1 MRSTEAKSG
10 NRARPVLGE
19 STRRSFH
26 AQRGAVLVVSLIFL
40 LVLTLIGVVSMQ
52 NTTLQER
59 MARNVYDGE
68 RAFQAAEAA
77 LREGEQWVMNIDT
90 YNPPALTT
98 SCTAPPCV
106 AFVYPEDNSA
116 SWWASNATEYGASG
130 AQDIPALSQDPRY
143 FNEYAGY
150 DPGVTV
156 IDHDQR
162 AQQIGPHWY
171 RTTAAGFG
179 AQETT
184 IRVLQSSVR
193 IWKD

>member
-10 NRARPVLGE
+10 YRDRPLPGVA
-19 STRRSFH
+19 TRRNIS

-52 NTTLQER
+52 NTTLEER

-77 LREGEQWVMNIDT
+77 LREGEEWVMDIDP
-90 YNPPALTT
+90 YSPPALKT
-98 SCTAPPCV
+98 SCVAPPCV
-106 AFVYPEDNSA
+106 AFVYPEDNAA
-116 SWWASNATEYGASG
+116 SWWTTNATEYGASG
-130 AQDIPALSQDPRY
+130 TQDFAALSQDPRY

-150 DPGVTV
+150 DPAVTV
-156 IDHDQR
+156 IDHDER
-162 AQQIGPHWY
+162 AQEIGPHWY

-179 AQETT
+179 AQDTT
-184 IRVLQSSVR
+184 TRVLQSSVR